1 MAQMVAFTLGD
12 PGCEQAGLLLSHTP
26 SRGQQAGFW
35 IRERCESHRMP
46 RLASDGCH
54 PELPQST
61 LGLPG
66 VPGEGMS
73 LPPHP
78 RAPSPPV
85 TSLPPHFCAR
95 ITPLSPHPCVLRP
108 LPSPHPLTPA
118 APRGTAPRKERKD
131 AGGRAEATAG
141 PGRVSTWG
149 PGAGGG
155 TGRGGGRAGH
165 SGKLRGPCGHSTPVL
180 LANSGVESRLEPGA
194 TPAPQ
199 TQALITA
206 VPWWSRRPRGSAVT

>member
-108 LPSPHPLTPA
+108 LPSPRPLTPA

-155 TGRGGGRAGH
+155 TGRGGGGRVTQGSSEGPVVTAPPCCWPTLGWKAG
-165 SGKLRGPCGHSTPVL
+165 
-180 LANSGVESRLEPGA
+180 
-194 TPAPQ
+194 
-199 TQALITA
+199 
-206 VPWWSRRPRGSAVT
+206 WSRAPPPPPRPRR

>member
-131 AGGRAEATAG
+131 AGGRV
-141 PGRVSTWG
+141 P
-149 PGAGGG
+149 AGGRLE
-155 TGRGGGRAGH
+155 GRLDLREVLQGRAASKGPA
-165 SGKLRGPCGHSTPVL
+165 GTRGEEHTPGL
-180 LANSGVESRLEPGA
+180 GVAAAR
-194 TPAPQ
+194 
-199 TQALITA
+199 
-206 VPWWSRRPRGSAVT
+206 WRRGT

>member
-155 TGRGGGRAGH
+155 GGGRVTQGSSEGPVVTAPPCCWPTLGWKAG
-165 SGKLRGPCGHSTPVL
+165 
-180 LANSGVESRLEPGA
+180 
-194 TPAPQ
+194 
-199 TQALITA
+199 
-206 VPWWSRRPRGSAVT
+206 WSRAPPPPPRPRR